1 VEELAKPLSIIYLR
15 SWLTGEVPDDWRIAK
30 VTPIYKKGW
39 KEDPGNYRDVSL
51 TSGEGSGAVHPECTQ
66 WTCEGQPGDHAQP
79 AWVHERQ
86 VLLDQP
92 DLLL

>member
-1 VEELAKPLSIIYLR
+1 M
-15 SWLTGEVPDDWRIAK
+15 EVIQRGWYFYDKDHK
-30 VTPIYKKGW
+30 NKMHVTPIYKNGR
-39 KEDPGNYRDVSL
+39 KEDPGNYRPDL
-51 TSGEGSGAVHPECTQ
+51 GAGEDYGAVHIECTHRA
-66 WTCEGQPGDHAQP
+66 CEGQPGDPVQP

>member
-1 VEELAKPLSIIYLR
+1 MLYYSNTHLQEGPEGGSWELQ
-15 SWLTGEVPDDWRIAK
+15 TCQPDLDAGQD
-30 VTPIYKKGW
+30 Y
-39 KEDPGNYRDVSL
+39 
-51 TSGEGSGAVHPECTQ
+51 GADHLQCAHRA
-66 WTCEGQPGDHAQP
+66 CEGQPGVQ

>member
-1 VEELAKPLSIIYLR
+1 MILAKRPR
-15 SWLTGEVPDDWRIAK
+15 SNWELQVCQPD
-30 VTPIYKKGW
+30 
-39 KEDPGNYRDVSL
+39 L
-51 TSGEGSGAVHPECTQ
+51 GAGQDYGVIHPECAHRA
-66 WTCEGQPGDHAQP
+66 CEGQPGDQAQP